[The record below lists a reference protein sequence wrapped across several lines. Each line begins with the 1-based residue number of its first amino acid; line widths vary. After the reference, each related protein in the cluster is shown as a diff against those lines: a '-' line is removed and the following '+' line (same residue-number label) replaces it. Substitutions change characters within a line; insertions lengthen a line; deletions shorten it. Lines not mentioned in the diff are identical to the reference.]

1 MRIPRS
7 KGNYL
12 QVSERTNFA
21 DGKQTKTSFD
31 NLMGGRDKKA
41 AGEVDLTEGDKTIK
55 GAFTVKRVSREK
67 IKLWRNL

>member
-41 AGEVDLTEGDKTIK
+41 AGEVGLTEGDNSIK
-55 GAFTVKRVSREK
+55 DNFTARMPPAGK
-67 IKLWRNL
+67 